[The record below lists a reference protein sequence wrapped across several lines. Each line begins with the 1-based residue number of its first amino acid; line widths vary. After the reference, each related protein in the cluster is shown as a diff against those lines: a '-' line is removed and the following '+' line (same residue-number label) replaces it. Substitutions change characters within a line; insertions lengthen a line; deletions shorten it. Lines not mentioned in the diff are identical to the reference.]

1 MFEKQTLQCQLYMIQ
16 FGITSKKPNPPLSI
30 SLLPQHSQSNE
41 ALLKCSASLLFFFT
55 SLPLLLFFTLGYYF
69 GRFNMIC
76 SLSFVKDMNVK
87 KRKKRKPL
95 YFILNIWHFC
105 FTFIM
110 INNGS
115 LLLKIKKKTYQ
126 IYKDSKET
134 VYSFQNVLKIYKR
147 ITMCWVLW
155 GVQMGILCCFP
166 YCLLLYYINKRYIN
180 S

>member
-1 MFEKQTLQCQLYMIQ
+1 MLGFLLICKQVFHIKANFRSHMFEKQTLQCQLYMIQ

-76 SLSFVKDMNVK
+76 SLSFLKDMNVK

-115 LLLKIKKKTYQ
+115 LLLKI
-126 IYKDSKET
+126 
-134 VYSFQNVLKIYKR
+134 
-147 ITMCWVLW
+147 
-155 GVQMGILCCFP
+155 
-166 YCLLLYYINKRYIN
+166 
-180 S
+180 